1 MRKDAKLV
9 FKFLEKHGDELI
21 ERLYSMAKNNQK
33 IDAFLTKQSVVLT
46 PWILLIFKNARDNGR
61 LLTQSHS

>member
-21 ERLYSMAKNNQK
+21 ERLYSMANNNQK
-33 IDAFLTKQSVVLT
+33 IDVTFEKNDK
-46 PWILLIFKNARDNGR
+46 LL
-61 LLTQSHS
+61 

>member
-46 PWILLIFKNARDNGR
+46 P
-61 LLTQSHS
+61 

>member
-33 IDAFLTKQSVVLT
+33 IDVTFETNDKLLSNLNQSKTDKSPLKK
-46 PWILLIFKNARDNGR
+46 LLNLG
-61 LLTQSHS
+61 L

>member
-33 IDAFLTKQSVVLT
+33 IDVMLETNDNLLSNLNQSKTDKSPLKK
-46 PWILLIFKNARDNGR
+46 LLKLG
-61 LLTQSHS
+61 L